1 MSEML
6 LTAYNGAILGPI
18 AKFLGWIMNGM
29 YILMEKIGISN
40 VGLSIILFT
49 IVIYMLLFP
58 LTYKQ
63 QKFSKLSQKMNPEL
77 QAVQKKYKDK
87 KDPTSM
93 QNMQT
98 ETQMIYEKYGV
109 SPAGS
114 CGQMLIQFPLL
125 LALYRVFM
133 NVPAYISS
141 VKQVYMGLVDN
152 IMATSGYQDTMAQL
166 VTDLNLRT
174 VAVDFTATDTTTL
187 QNYIVDVLYKMN
199 SSGWDALKSAF
210 PGLTDSISSTYG
222 VVSHVNQFLTLNI
235 SDTPLEIIKSGFA
248 NHSYLIAVLALLIPV
263 ISYLT
268 QVLSIK
274 LMPTASGSDN
284 DQMAQQMKMMNR
296 TMPLFSLVMCFT
308 VPVGLGIY
316 WIASAVVRSIQQFV
330 LNKHFDKID
339 LDDIIAKNQEKAK
352 KRREK
357 MGISE
362 NQITNAARMNTRQVS
377 APSPKS
383 SVKTTAEKELE
394 AEKAAA
400 KKANARPD
408 SMAAKANLVRDFNER
423 NNKKNENQIEYEVVD
438 KGSAGFLGIARRDA
452 VIKVRKKYTV
462 EGSIREFLEK
472 IFAAMELKVEI
483 LITQNE
489 DDNTYNVELKGDDM
503 GILIGKRGQTL
514 DSLQYLT
521 NLAVNK
527 QSEEY
532 IKVKIDTEDYR
543 KRRKETLENLA
554 KNIAYKVKRTK
565 RPVSL
570 EPMNPFERR
579 VIHSALQNDKF
590 VTTHSEGDEPYRH
603 VVVTLKRDRDR

>member
-29 YILMEKIGISN
+29 YVLMEKIGISN

-49 IVIYMLLFP
+49 IVIYMLMFP

-109 SPAGS
+109 SPAGN
-114 CGQMLIQFPLL
+114 CVQMLIQFPLL

-222 VVSHVNQFLTLNI
+222 VVSHVNQFLLLNI

-330 LNKHFDKID
+330 LNKHFDKIN

-394 AEKAAA
+394 VEKAAA

-423 NNKKNENQIEYEVVD
+423 NNKKNE
-438 KGSAGFLGIARRDA
+438 K
-452 VIKVRKKYTV
+452 
-462 EGSIREFLEK
+462 
-472 IFAAMELKVEI
+472 
-483 LITQNE
+483 
-489 DDNTYNVELKGDDM
+489 
-503 GILIGKRGQTL
+503 
-514 DSLQYLT
+514 
-521 NLAVNK
+521 
-527 QSEEY
+527 
-532 IKVKIDTEDYR
+532 
-543 KRRKETLENLA
+543 
-554 KNIAYKVKRTK
+554 
-565 RPVSL
+565 
-570 EPMNPFERR
+570 
-579 VIHSALQNDKF
+579 
-590 VTTHSEGDEPYRH
+590 
-603 VVVTLKRDRDR
+603 

>member
-1 MSEML
+1 
-6 LTAYNGAILGPI
+6 
-18 AKFLGWIMNGM
+18 
-29 YILMEKIGISN
+29 
-40 VGLSIILFT
+40 
-49 IVIYMLLFP
+49 
-58 LTYKQ
+58 
-63 QKFSKLSQKMNPEL
+63 
-77 QAVQKKYKDK
+77 
-87 KDPTSM
+87 
-93 QNMQT
+93 
-98 ETQMIYEKYGV
+98 
-109 SPAGS
+109 
-114 CGQMLIQFPLL
+114 
-125 LALYRVFM
+125 
-133 NVPAYISS
+133 
-141 VKQVYMGLVDN
+141 MGLVDN
-152 IMATSGYQDTMAQL
+152 IMATSGYQDTMTQL
-166 VTDLNLRT
+166 VADLNLRT

-210 PGLTDSISSTYG
+210 PGLNDSISSTYG
-222 VVSHVNQFLTLNI
+222 VVSHVNKFLALNI

-248 NHSYLIAVLALLIPV
+248 SHSYLIAVLALLIPV

-330 LNKHFDKID
+330 LNKHFDKIN

-423 NNKKNENQIEYEVVD
+423 NNKKNE
-438 KGSAGFLGIARRDA
+438 K
-452 VIKVRKKYTV
+452 
-462 EGSIREFLEK
+462 
-472 IFAAMELKVEI
+472 
-483 LITQNE
+483 
-489 DDNTYNVELKGDDM
+489 
-503 GILIGKRGQTL
+503 
-514 DSLQYLT
+514 
-521 NLAVNK
+521 
-527 QSEEY
+527 
-532 IKVKIDTEDYR
+532 
-543 KRRKETLENLA
+543 
-554 KNIAYKVKRTK
+554 
-565 RPVSL
+565 
-570 EPMNPFERR
+570 
-579 VIHSALQNDKF
+579 
-590 VTTHSEGDEPYRH
+590 
-603 VVVTLKRDRDR
+603 